1 MKSLLLI
8 FLLPLAQAQVTD
20 AALPGLVA
28 GTLTGTG
35 AAKVEQLAGVWVI
48 LNRLPQAGEKGFT
61 LVERRTR
68 TAKDGTYSFVGLP
81 LGQYDVC
88 PQIPDS
94 LYLSPCNWPQLLP
107 ESQTTGLGPLA
118 LLTAASPVQALNLT
132 MVQGAILNIRIEDT
146 GRQIENLQRT
156 REERAAYVGVVL
168 ASGRHSPAS
177 PLGSR
182 NGIHIYSIVVPPGL
196 SLRPVFEGPSVNLE
210 DVASR
215 QPLAQGRGQSIALD
229 ARGGPREVVLRVTGA
244 KL

>member
-1 MKSLLLI
+1 MRIRLILLSFLTSLVAHI
-8 FLLPLAQAQVTD
+8 FAQAPPAQ
-20 AALPGLVA
+20 LRLNA
-28 GTLTGTG
+28 G
-35 AAKVEQLAGVWVI
+35 
-48 LNRLPQAGEKGFT
+48 
-61 LVERRTR
+61 
-68 TAKDGTYSFVGLP
+68 
-81 LGQYDVC
+81 
-88 PQIPDS
+88 
-94 LYLSPCNWPQLLP
+94 
-107 ESQTTGLGPLA
+107 
-118 LLTAASPVQALNLT
+118 
-132 MVQGAILNIRIEDT
+132 EDT